1 MSQDSNGSCSHLEQ
15 LGDYRIIK
23 LLKTG
28 GMGEIYLAE
37 QMSMRRIVALKVLQ
51 PALAKN
57 EVHLERFFR
66 EVKNLAKLRHPAVVQ
81 AIEAGVE
88 NGICYFSMSYVNGTD
103 LKRVI
108 MHEAMDE
115 DRVLKVARDTADAL
129 SQVWRKHGMIHRDIK
144 PSNLMLTAEGELKIL
159 DFGISKQT
167 IADEDDAEL
176 TRAGALIGSPYY
188 MSPEQARGGKLDLR
202 ADVYSL
208 GATMYHLLTRQVP
221 YEGESSI
228 EVVSL
233 HISAPEPD
241 PRKINPKI
249 SCKTAAL
256 IKRMMAKNPDKRF
269 LSWDKVVEEIDA
281 IFESKESVEETEDKK
296 RRHFRRCI
304 LIGSSL
310 MLIVILASMGPGIFK
325 HKAKKVK
332 TPPVKKVVEQPK
344 IEDPQQALLEKQQ
357 KDQVRVQQALRIIE
371 RETIKLE
378 EQKKYQQALE
388 LWKYYIKNGNWKDH
402 PLFKTEANRAVTYY
416 KEKIKRQ
423 KKGLLHE

>member
-1 MSQDSNGSCSHLEQ
+1 MEQESNGSCSHLEQ

-103 LKRVI
+103 LKRII
-108 MHEAMDE
+108 MHETMDE

-221 YEGESSI
+221 YEGDSSI

-269 LSWDKVVEEIDA
+269 LSWEKVIEEIDV

-304 LIGSSL
+304 LIGSAL
-310 MLIVILASMGPGIFK
+310 MLIILIATMGPGIFK

-332 TPPVKKVVEQPK
+332 KLQVKKVVEQPK
-344 IEDPQQALLEKQQ
+344 VEDPQQELLEKQK
-357 KDQVRVQQALRIIE
+357 KDRVRVQQALRIIE

-378 EQKKYQQALE
+378 EQKKYQQALD
-388 LWKYYIKNGNWKDH
+388 LWRYYIKNGNWKDH
-402 PLFKTEANRAVTYY
+402 PLFKTEANRSVTYY

>member
-1 MSQDSNGSCSHLEQ
+1 
-15 LGDYRIIK
+15 
-23 LLKTG
+23 
-28 GMGEIYLAE
+28 
-37 QMSMRRIVALKVLQ
+37 
-51 PALAKN
+51 
-57 EVHLERFFR
+57 
-66 EVKNLAKLRHPAVVQ
+66 
-81 AIEAGVE
+81 
-88 NGICYFSMSYVNGTD
+88 
-103 LKRVI
+103 
-108 MHEAMDE
+108 
-115 DRVLKVARDTADAL
+115 
-129 SQVWRKHGMIHRDIK
+129 
-144 PSNLMLTAEGELKIL
+144 
-159 DFGISKQT
+159 
-167 IADEDDAEL
+167 
-176 TRAGALIGSPYY
+176 
-188 MSPEQARGGKLDLR
+188 
-202 ADVYSL
+202 
-208 GATMYHLLTRQVP
+208 
-221 YEGESSI
+221 
-228 EVVSL
+228 
-233 HISAPEPD
+233 
-241 PRKINPKI
+241 
-249 SCKTAAL
+249 
-256 IKRMMAKNPDKRF
+256 MMAKNPDKRF

-296 RRHFRRCI
+296 RRHVRRCI

-310 MLIVILASMGPGIFK
+310 MLIVILATMGPGIFK

>member
-1 MSQDSNGSCSHLEQ
+1 
-15 LGDYRIIK
+15 
-23 LLKTG
+23 
-28 GMGEIYLAE
+28 MGEIYLAE

-221 YEGESSI
+221 YEGDSSI

-269 LSWDKVVEEIDA
+269 LSWEKVIEEIDA
-281 IFESKESVEETEDKK
+281 IFESKEPAEETEDKK
-296 RRHFRRCI
+296 RRHVRRCI
-304 LIGSSL
+304 LIGSFL
-310 MLIVILASMGPGIFK
+310 MLIVILAAMGPGIFK
-325 HKAKKVK
+325 HKAKEVK
-332 TPPVKKVVEQPK
+332 TTPVKKVVELPK
-344 IEDPQQALLEKQQ
+344 EDPQQALLEKQK